1 MLKQIAFCIALGS
14 KLLALSLSPPVT
26 LISLE
31 PKHISVGIQVVMNKR
46 GDAVVT
52 WANMT
57 PTEGA
62 LESAIRTKEGQWLPA
77 TLITKGNIGVCP
89 LQTVFDAEGNVGV
102 LWKSDCKTLNL
113 FLAEKKWMEPWSRP
127 EEISFNH
134 KDVKFEKV
142 VMDKDRNLIALGAMP
157 YYKGTSV
164 ALAFRDGKT
173 HDIMYNERGQSDF
186 SRSPEV
192 FVDNQGV
199 ALAVWYSDRTISGW
213 FSQTQER
220 IFAGAWHEDH
230 QQWSMPEQL
239 FTLPKDEW
247 VGTIK
252 IAVDAQRNAIVL
264 RVVGFG
270 ENTKLQAF
278 SRENEKWLAPVEIA
292 QVGKYM
298 SDLNVCMDEKGNFL
312 VIWKDILEGTV
323 HSVYK
328 PLAGEWQPPV
338 EVVQEGLFRAPALAF
353 DHAGSFVMIWSVMEK
368 PTPFIKGAV
377 FSTNDGKWSK
387 PTKIS
392 PDGHLC
398 LFPSVAFSEN
408 GKGILAWT
416 RATRLEEPDFIVQ
429 AAEISVK

>member
-1 MLKQIAFCIALGS
+1 M
-14 KLLALSLSPPVT
+14 
-26 LISLE
+26 
-31 PKHISVGIQVVMNKR
+31 
-46 GDAVVT
+46 VT
-52 WANMT
+52 WANINTMT
-57 PTEGA
+57 PADGA
-62 LESAIRTKEGQWLPA
+62 LESSIRTKEGQWLPLTPIA
-77 TLITKGNIGVCP
+77 KGSIGGCAI
-89 LQTVFDAEGNVGV
+89 QTVIDADGNVGV
-102 LWKSDCKTLNL
+102 LWKSDCKSLNI

-157 YYKGTSV
+157 FYKGTSV

-173 HDIMYNERGQSDF
+173 CDIMYNERGQSDF

-199 ALAVWYSDRTISGW
+199 ALAVWCSDRTIPGW
-213 FSQTQER
+213 FFQTQER

-230 QQWSMPEQL
+230 QQWSMPEQI
-239 FTLPKDEW
+239 FALPKDEW
-247 VGTIK
+247 VGSIK

-264 RVVGFG
+264 RVVGLD

-298 SDLNVCMDEKGNFL
+298 ADLNVYMADLNVCMDEKGNFL
-312 VIWKDILEGTV
+312 VIWRDMLKGTV

-328 PLAGEWQPPV
+328 PFAGEWQSPV
-338 EVVQEGLFRAPALAF
+338 EVLQEGLFRFPVLTF
-353 DHAGSFVMIWSVMEK
+353 DHAGNFVMIWSEMEK
-368 PTPFIKGAV
+368 ISALIKGAV
-377 FSTNDGKWSK
+377 FSTKDGKWSI

-392 PDGHLC
+392 PDGYIC
-398 LFPSVAFSEN
+398 IFPSIAFSEN
-408 GKGILAWT
+408 GKGILTWA
-416 RATRLEEPDFIVQ
+416 RAMRVEEPDFIVQ